1 MEHDYT
7 LYPIIPFIY
16 NELDLFAR
24 LEFEFALEEDS
35 RLLESYYEL
44 MSGYNFLPKVTFS
57 PSKST
62 LDKVLAYSTS
72 GV

>member
-7 LYPIIPFIY
+7 YYPVIPYIY

-35 RLLESYYEL
+35 RLLEEYRDL
-44 MSGYNFLPKVTFS
+44 ISGYHHLPKVTFS
-57 PSKST
+57 PNKST
-62 LDKVLAYSTS
+62 LDKVLAYSRET
-72 GV
+72 V